1 MAIEREHVL
10 HPVEP
15 LQVVGDED
23 PEQRE
28 QDHALGGTEVAAV
41 DPGEEHPEPQ
51 LDATVLDHPA
61 ASLGDETAEPGLEDH
76 QHHRQQDQHRDH
88 AVEHRARQREQ
99 EHPTGDPADERGRA
113 EDHRAAALTAELAPV
128 ADRAAHAAEADAHR
142 VADVGDDRRVAD
154 GEQGGEGD
162 ERARAHDR
170 VDGAGEETGADHEQ
184 RFEDRHGVRH
194 RRLLPVPDEKPPVE
208 KAVELLV
215 YAPVGMALYV
225 RDMLPSMMGIFVS
238 RGKREVQSHRT
249 PPPPPTAVP
258 PVPPEVKRRIDESV
272 GMARVVAEGGFGV
285 AREVAGSGIGVARDV
300 AGNALS
306 QFLALRTNGTE
317 PEPPPPPP
325 RARAGTCV
333 ERTGRATG
341 AARRRVASPTS
352 PAADALPIPDY
363 DELSASQVV
372 ERLDGLD
379 RESLEAIRRYETD
392 HRGRN
397 TILGKIAQLS

>member
-1 MAIEREHVL
+1 V
-10 HPVEP
+10 
-15 LQVVGDED
+15 
-23 PEQRE
+23 PE
-28 QDHALGGTEVAAV
+28 
-41 DPGEEHPEPQ
+41 
-51 LDATVLDHPA
+51 
-61 ASLGDETAEPGLEDH
+61 
-76 QHHRQQDQHRDH
+76 
-88 AVEHRARQREQ
+88 
-99 EHPTGDPADERGRA
+99 
-113 EDHRAAALTAELAPV
+113 
-128 ADRAAHAAEADAHR
+128 
-142 VADVGDDRRVAD
+142 
-154 GEQGGEGD
+154 
-162 ERARAHDR
+162 
-170 VDGAGEETGADHEQ
+170 
-184 RFEDRHGVRH
+184 
-194 RRLLPVPDEKPPVE
+194 EKPPVE

-225 RDMLPSMMGIFVS
+225 RDMLPSMMGVFVA

-249 PPPPPTAVP
+249 PPPPPTPVP

-317 PEPPPPPP
+317 PEPPPPP
-325 RARAGTCV
+325 RAP
-333 ERTGRATG
+333 EATPASSAPATPPTPPD
-341 AARRRVASPTS
+341 AAWKSDVA
-352 PAADALPIPDY
+352 AADALPIPDY